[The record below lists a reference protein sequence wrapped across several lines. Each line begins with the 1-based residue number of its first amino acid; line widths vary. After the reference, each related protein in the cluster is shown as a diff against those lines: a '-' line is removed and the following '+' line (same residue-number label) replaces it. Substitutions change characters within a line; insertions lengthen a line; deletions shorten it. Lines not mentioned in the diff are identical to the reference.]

1 VPRHLEIRV
10 ADAVSAADPDEGR
23 RLLEA
28 ALSGAGLADVDSLA
42 LVCGAPEEAV
52 WPLAGA
58 LAALPGVRGVS
69 LVAARAH
76 DPARTRDL
84 LELQRACARRSLR
97 LSIDFVLDCG
107 ADAWAALG
115 RKPTS
120 LAPVLESSRRLRL
133 GGVRVRW
140 WIPLVPGLAYRLEGL
155 FTLADDERI
164 EPVLV
169 PAGTARAAPGPP
181 PDLLDVEARRFMADF
196 IAYGLFEQRRSH
208 LSPESRAYYRALLDD
223 LESGRDPAGGMS
235 PVAVLAADAGHA
247 WTLRQEQRAPDPAM
261 SSVSGIRVAASS
273 GPSGDADGGAG
284 RAEVAEVLAEGA
296 RALGQWSRALVGGS
310 AAAARAGD
318 ARLPRA
324 LLIGAYGGEHIG
336 DAAILGGVLL
346 RMHRRHGTTRAI
358 LVSQRPD
365 HTRRLVA
372 MLDVPVEV
380 TVQEYRQSALPSQVT
395 EVDAVVFAGGPL
407 MDLPRQ
413 LVKHLSAA
421 SLARRLG
428 KPFFLEGIG
437 VGPFVRRP
445 SEWVGRRLI
454 RLADRISVRT
464 PDDGRARQVRGR
476 NVTVGRDPAF
486 DYLEARGGE
495 LTRLTGVD
503 RQWVEQL
510 VQGTEGRMVVG
521 LNIRPIR
528 PDYTTDTSAGRRE
541 EYTRFVERRF
551 EERLAA
557 AMRRLHEASTARR
570 PCFIFFPMN
579 AIQFGLSDLR
589 SAHRLRRLLRG
600 DVDFR
605 LWEGDPGI
613 DGVVALL
620 RCLDVAITMRF
631 HATIYALA
639 QNVPVVGI
647 DYRVGRRDKVAA
659 LLDGCG
665 RSDSY
670 RRIDE
675 MTTDWLLERLRGIE
689 A

>member
-1 VPRHLEIRV
+1 
-10 ADAVSAADPDEGR
+10 
-23 RLLEA
+23 
-28 ALSGAGLADVDSLA
+28 
-42 LVCGAPEEAV
+42 
-52 WPLAGA
+52 
-58 LAALPGVRGVS
+58 
-69 LVAARAH
+69 
-76 DPARTRDL
+76 
-84 LELQRACARRSLR
+84 
-97 LSIDFVLDCG
+97 
-107 ADAWAALG
+107 
-115 RKPTS
+115 
-120 LAPVLESSRRLRL
+120 
-133 GGVRVRW
+133 
-140 WIPLVPGLAYRLEGL
+140 
-155 FTLADDERI
+155 
-164 EPVLV
+164 
-169 PAGTARAAPGPP
+169 
-181 PDLLDVEARRFMADF
+181 
-196 IAYGLFEQRRSH
+196 
-208 LSPESRAYYRALLDD
+208 
-223 LESGRDPAGGMS
+223 
-235 PVAVLAADAGHA
+235 
-247 WTLRQEQRAPDPAM
+247 
-261 SSVSGIRVAASS
+261 
-273 GPSGDADGGAG
+273 
-284 RAEVAEVLAEGA
+284 
-296 RALGQWSRALVGGS
+296 
-310 AAAARAGD
+310 
-318 ARLPRA
+318 
-324 LLIGAYGGEHIG
+324 
-336 DAAILGGVLL
+336 
-346 RMHRRHGTTRAI
+346 
-358 LVSQRPD
+358 
-365 HTRRLVA
+365 
-372 MLDVPVEV
+372 
-380 TVQEYRQSALPSQVT
+380 
-395 EVDAVVFAGGPL
+395 
-407 MDLPRQ
+407 
-413 LVKHLSAA
+413 
-421 SLARRLG
+421 
-428 KPFFLEGIG
+428 

-557 AMRRLHEASTARR
+557 AMRRLHEVSTARR